1 MIIDATDAQ
10 AEAVLRALYTVASA
24 NGTEPIS
31 TADGWGIQGA
41 QRTLLGRSG
50 TVDLDALPVISP
62 AELATSVTDAGAR
75 LEVLRAQAVMV
86 LVDAIIDDAKF
97 AVVIET
103 AKAFDQS
110 PGFVEAYTR
119 LMHNDVR
126 AAAAEM
132 VRQNVAS
139 IPGLP
144 WQPDDPFAPYLPY
157 GDAPDPDLE
166 ARYRTLADCADDTLG
181 HAFWAHY
188 QRNGFSFPGNPDAV
202 AESWG
207 TPHDTLHV
215 LSGYDTSPQGEILV
229 SGFTGGQL
237 KNGVEP
243 FESNVLPSAITYHM
257 GLELNKG
264 INKGDRE
271 RMASDTSWRDNL
283 EGNVHLGLDPAKLW
297 VAWARGR
304 ELSIDVFSGHWDFWR
319 YVDLP
324 LDDLREQWGVPPL
337 DPADAAIADDQI
349 DVDAYRR
356 PGQPLP
362 EKSSAQLAERP
373 TS

>member
-132 VRQNVAS
+132 VRENSRSGCRRFGRQRS
-139 IPGLP
+139 L
-144 WQPDDPFAPYLPY
+144 
-157 GDAPDPDLE
+157 
-166 ARYRTLADCADDTLG
+166 CA
-181 HAFWAHY
+181 A
-188 QRNGFSFPGNPDAV
+188 QRRACRPGNRSFGCD
-202 AESWG
+202 
-207 TPHDTLHV
+207 
-215 LSGYDTSPQGEILV
+215 
-229 SGFTGGQL
+229 GG
-237 KNGVEP
+237 V
-243 FESNVLPSAITYHM
+243 
-257 GLELNKG
+257 
-264 INKGDRE
+264 
-271 RMASDTSWRDNL
+271 
-283 EGNVHLGLDPAKLW
+283 
-297 VAWARGR
+297 
-304 ELSIDVFSGHWDFWR
+304 
-319 YVDLP
+319 
-324 LDDLREQWGVPPL
+324 
-337 DPADAAIADDQI
+337 
-349 DVDAYRR
+349 RR
-356 PGQPLP
+356 
-362 EKSSAQLAERP
+362 RCR
-373 TS
+373 